1 MNTDVTNDVTK
12 STHSAASLVLA
23 MHALGLYFVQLVTHV
38 IMFGICEM
46 VVMETPG
53 NGRRKC

>member
-1 MNTDVTNDVTK
+1 MYADVTNYVTK
-12 STHSAASLVLA
+12 STHSAASLILA

-38 IMFGICEM
+38 IIFGICEL
-46 VVMETPG
+46 VVMKTPG